1 MKLDEP
7 WNSLGAACCVIAP
20 LPVRWKVALQ
30 SRAAGQGQAQAQ
42 YSYAQPALSA
52 QPGKLVNC

>member
-1 MKLDEP
+1 MGQPRSSVLC
-7 WNSLGAACCVIAP
+7 NSSAP
-20 LPVRWKVALQ
+20 CEVEGGSLQ
-30 SRAAGQGQAQAQ
+30 SRAGGQGQAQAQ